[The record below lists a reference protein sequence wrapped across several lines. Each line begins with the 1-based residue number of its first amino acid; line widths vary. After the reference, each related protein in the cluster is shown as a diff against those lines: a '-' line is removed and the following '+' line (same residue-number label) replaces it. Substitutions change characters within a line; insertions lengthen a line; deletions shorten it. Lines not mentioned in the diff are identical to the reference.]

1 MKLTGRG
8 VRGPKRWKAFALA
21 AGMVAIPLGVRAQSA
36 PAAITRGDAVRS
48 ALTRGARLAVAR
60 ADTGTAWA
68 ALLSAQALENPALS
82 ASYSKSQPNYHVAL
96 DFPLDALLLR
106 GRRIAA
112 AGASRQ
118 SAQLRYSFEVA
129 SAQLEADTTYTRA
142 LAALE
147 LGRLSRRNALAA
159 DTLLRMAALRRDAGD
174 ASELDVQ
181 LATIN
186 AGQAEN
192 TAASDS
198 LTYISTLLD
207 LQAVMGLPA
216 NDVAVVPADSLTLP
230 PGEIVT
236 DSLHGVPLSIAAAE
250 LSLQAS
256 ELTAALQRRAW
267 LSPLS
272 LSLGFEAGDATD
284 KGLLP
289 TIGVAVPLPFFNRGR
304 AGIAQ
309 AAAERE
315 RARAE
320 LALASVTSRTGISRA
335 RRERSL
341 ALSKVQRDQQLVT
354 AANRVATMSITAY
367 REGAAT
373 LPNVL
378 EAQRNARDVLAQY
391 INDLADAWIAIAELR
406 VLTLTSAGSTP

>member
-1 MKLTGRG
+1 
-8 VRGPKRWKAFALA
+8 
-21 AGMVAIPLGVRAQSA
+21 MVALPIGARAQST

-48 ALTRGARLAVAR
+48 ALARGARLAVAR
-60 ADTGTAWA
+60 ADTSTAWA

-106 GRRIAA
+106 GRRISA
-112 AGASRQ
+112 AGAGRQ
-118 SAQLRYSFEVA
+118 SAQLRYAFEVA
-129 SAQLEADTTYTRA
+129 AAQLEADTTYTRA

-159 DTLLRMAALRRDAGD
+159 DTLLRMAVLRRDAGD

-198 LTYISTLLD
+198 LTYLSTLLD
-207 LQAVMGLPA
+207 LQGVMGLPA
-216 NDVAVVPADSLTLP
+216 SDIQVVPADSLTLP
-230 PGEIVT
+230 AGALVS
-236 DSLHGVPLSIAAAE
+236 DSLRGVPLSVAAAQ
-250 LSLQAS
+250 LSLQAADI
-256 ELTAALQRRAW
+256 TAALQRRAW
-267 LSPLS
+267 LSPFS
-272 LSLGFEAGDATD
+272 LSLGFETGDATD

-289 TIGVAVPLPFFNRGR
+289 TVGFAVPLPLFNRGR
-304 AGIAQ
+304 AAIAQ
-309 AAAERE
+309 SAAERE

-320 LALASVTSRTGISRA
+320 FALAQVTSRTEIARA
-335 RRERSL
+335 QRERALS
-341 ALSKVQRDQQLVT
+341 LSKVQRDQQLVT
-354 AANRVATMSITAY
+354 SANRVAAMSITAY
-367 REGAAT
+367 REGAST

-378 EAQRNARDVLAQY
+378 EAQRNAREVLSQY

-406 VLTLTSAGSTP
+406 VLTLTSPGTTP